1 MAELKNTRGKIGRA
15 TAAARRDA
23 EDILE
28 DGMDQARE
36 YVDEMKE
43 RAGEAWEGTKRR
55 VKKGAVATQ
64 EYAEDHPWHM
74 AAIGAVA
81 GFLLAALVIR
91 RRD

>member
-1 MAELKNTRGKIGRA
+1 MADTNNLRQKTSRA

-28 DGMDQARE
+28 EGMDQARE
-36 YVDEMKE
+36 YVDDMKG
-43 RAGEAWEGTKRR
+43 RAGEVWDGTKRR
-55 VKKGAVATQ
+55 VRKGAAQTQ